1 MNNISVPANK
11 AMNVRTNA
19 NNSQL
24 KEKVERLAN
33 VGKGVSYQVSRSKRN
48 RKSLRRP
55 RSTRRN
61 LRRK

>member
-1 MNNISVPANK
+1 MNNIAVQANR
-11 AMNVRTNA
+11 MLNIRTNG

-24 KEKVERLAN
+24 KEKVERLSN
-33 VGKGVSYQVSRSKRN
+33 VGKGVSYQVMKSRRN
-48 RKSLRRP
+48 RKSLRRR

>member
-1 MNNISVPANK
+1 MNNIAVQANR
-11 AMNVRTNA
+11 MLNVRTNG

-24 KEKVERLAN
+24 KEKVERLSN
-33 VGKGVSYQVSRSKRN
+33 VGKGVSYQVKSRRN
-48 RKSLRRP
+48 RKSLQRR